1 MTVGGTLLRRKSLL
15 SASFSPYFCPLQNRN
30 MKSEIN
36 IQVELAE
43 DKMPEAISWKAPG
56 GGVDD
61 WQKSKAIL
69 LGLWDG
75 EEKSALRIDLWTSKM
90 MVDEMNDFFYQT
102 LVGMA
107 DTYVR
112 ATRNE
117 DLAKEMRQ
125 YASAFLKKAS
135 DALEQAEKQ
144 NGQ

>member
-1 MTVGGTLLRRKSLL
+1 
-15 SASFSPYFCPLQNRN
+15 
-30 MKSEIN
+30 MKSTIS

-43 DKMPEAISWKAPG
+43 DKMPESIMWTAPD
-56 GGVDD
+56 GGVPDL
-61 WQKSKAIL
+61 QKAKAIL

-102 LVGMA
+102 LFGMA

-117 DLAKEMRQ
+117 ELANEMKLF
-125 YASAFLKKAS
+125 AKSFLKKAS
-135 DALEQAEKQ
+135 DALEQADKQ
-144 NGQ
+144 A